1 MGAVNDG
8 AGEGDGA
15 IVNSGVVVD
24 ERAYDEIGDGDG
36 DMEMR

>member
-8 AGEGDGA
+8 AGEGDVA

-24 ERAYDEIGDGDG
+24 ERAYNEIGDG

>member
-8 AGEGDGA
+8 VCEGDVA

-24 ERAYDEIGDGDG
+24 ERAYDGIDDGDG
-36 DMEMR
+36 VMGMR